1 VALQAFSK
9 DGRGPDYFR
18 LTVVFQLPNGRS
30 KGRLFISGFR
40 FCRDVARPNCKTS
53 VYLKIAG
60 NLEMT
65 HHEEVSFEIFDGGDL
80 IRLEPL
86 HVISYS
92 SNLDWDKNW
101 IKTKVTVKSGA
112 FSGQY
117 FADFMTTDYELLK
130 RALRKLN
137 NDFNGQAKFEPLEGE
152 LVLQIRGDGLGHFE
166 VHCTACDQP
175 GLGGKLAF
183 GLSFD
188 QTELSRLIKELVAI
202 TKLFP
207 IIGDMKIK
215 NE

>member
-1 VALQAFSK
+1 MALQAFSK
-9 DGRGPDYFR
+9 DGRAAGLFTAERRISAAKRKIKRAAFYFR
-18 LTVVFQLPNGRS
+18 LSILQDL
-30 KGRLFISGFR
+30 
-40 FCRDVARPNCKTS
+40 ARPNCKTS
-53 VYLKIAG
+53 LYLRIAG

-101 IKTKVTVKSGA
+101 IKTKVTAKGGA

-130 RALRKLN
+130 RDLLKLN

-188 QTELSRLIKELVAI
+188 QTELSRLIKELDAI